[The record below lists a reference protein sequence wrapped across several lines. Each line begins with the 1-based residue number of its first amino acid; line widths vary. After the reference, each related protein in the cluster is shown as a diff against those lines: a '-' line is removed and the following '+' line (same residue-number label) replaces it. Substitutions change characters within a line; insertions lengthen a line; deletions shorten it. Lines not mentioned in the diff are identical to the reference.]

1 MRADTDSSGVARWVI
16 PVGLAVVSLPV
27 WGIARDRSWSPLHA
41 ADSRNGR
48 RRSHCE
54 AADVAS

>member
-1 MRADTDSSGVARWVI
+1 MRADKDSSGVALWVI
-16 PVGLAVVSLPV
+16 PVGLAVVSLL
-27 WGIARDRSWSPLHA
+27 WWNRLRDILWIPLPA

-54 AADVAS
+54 AADVAL